1 MIANVDLVLSAN
13 DPIVT
18 SAADLEGPRSRKAAL
33 DVQMKNVVDVRLV
46 LAHVHSV

>member
-1 MIANVDLVLSAN
+1 MTTHVDLVLSAN

-18 SAADLEGPRSRKAAL
+18 SAADLESEIQEAAL
-33 DVQMKNVVDVRLV
+33 GCRMKNVVDVRLV